1 MLQHLSIWLSGSRF
15 TCRRADWM
23 QVLENA
29 LHIQTFSWPSLE
41 ELLYMLDRQ
50 EFDRLV
56 AAGHETGKSFIS
68 LIDMNKLLS

>member
-1 MLQHLSIWLSGSRF
+1 
-15 TCRRADWM
+15 M